1 MKHMVLSKLALS
13 IAVLALV
20 AGSPMSGAA
29 VQSVDLVIHY
39 VEGVPVQDQNA
50 YDVSAYLSVVDE
62 NGDPIEELEVE
73 DFLVTEDAKAM
84 MVASL
89 DSLEAGAPIHVGMV
103 IDASHSMT
111 GDKITTAR
119 KEASRLIAD
128 QGDGALAGLVT
139 FGDEAVM
146 ASDFTPN
153 HADVLAEI
161 ANIEVEEG
169 AGSCLYDGIYEA
181 VKMTA
186 LLPPGRRAVIV
197 LTDGEDEKRNSDDPC
212 SAHTSDDIINLASSA
227 GTLTP
232 IFTIGLGTRV
242 DEDDLKR
249 ISAMTGGLFSNPETY
264 EELDEAFSQLSDQL
278 NMQYVLHYVS
288 TASAGAH
295 TLAVKLTYKED
306 DDADELQD
314 NDTRQFLLPVMP
326 VFVKIAAP
334 PEGQVVRERVTIE
347 AVIVSGGDE
356 VSRVDFIVNDA
367 VAGSSASAPYLYE
380 LDLAP
385 YPEGILSISV
395 IAYGGDGAEL
405 ASAATTITV
414 EVLTLYEKVLAG
426 DLQAVRQVSIW
437 AGIGGGVVAI
447 LLIILGISMAR
458 RRRKARAQAQ
468 VWDSTDTLA
477 FGIPGTHPAPAGGVP
492 NPAARGILVVEKSDD
507 ADMIGQR
514 FEIANEVTNLGRSAD
529 NDVMFPKDTPV
540 SRRHAQITARADGLY
555 LGEVETIDE
564 GGQARRPTYG
574 TFVNGKKL
582 EQAPVLL
589 MNGDAIKLGD
599 RTVLRFEASQP
610 PTPADEKTYLGPVSE
625 DMETRLIA
633 KKK

>member
-1 MKHMVLSKLALS
+1 
-13 IAVLALV
+13 
-20 AGSPMSGAA
+20 
-29 VQSVDLVIHY
+29 
-39 VEGVPVQDQNA
+39 
-50 YDVSAYLSVVDE
+50 
-62 NGDPIEELEVE
+62 
-73 DFLVTEDAKAM
+73 
-84 MVASL
+84 
-89 DSLEAGAPIHVGMV
+89 
-103 IDASHSMT
+103 
-111 GDKITTAR
+111 
-119 KEASRLIAD
+119 
-128 QGDGALAGLVT
+128 
-139 FGDEAVM
+139 
-146 ASDFTPN
+146 
-153 HADVLAEI
+153 
-161 ANIEVEEG
+161 
-169 AGSCLYDGIYEA
+169 
-181 VKMTA
+181 
-186 LLPPGRRAVIV
+186 
-197 LTDGEDEKRNSDDPC
+197 
-212 SAHTSDDIINLASSA
+212 
-227 GTLTP
+227 
-232 IFTIGLGTRV
+232 
-242 DEDDLKR
+242 
-249 ISAMTGGLFSNPETY
+249 
-264 EELDEAFSQLSDQL
+264 
-278 NMQYVLHYVS
+278 
-288 TASAGAH
+288 
-295 TLAVKLTYKED
+295 
-306 DDADELQD
+306 
-314 NDTRQFLLPVMP
+314 
-326 VFVKIAAP
+326 
-334 PEGQVVRERVTIE
+334 
-347 AVIVSGGDE
+347 
-356 VSRVDFIVNDA
+356 

-385 YPEGILSISV
+385 YPEGTLSIAV

-477 FGIPGTHPAPAGGVP
+477 FGIPGTRPAPAGGVP
-492 NPAARGILVVEKSDD
+492 NPAVRGVLVVEKSDD

-514 FEIANEVTNLGRSAD
+514 FEIANDVTNLGRSAD